1 MVNFIAL
8 NKKMDD
14 DFIARFSNGSNGR
27 MIDSELFKYE
37 DSNLP
42 LAFRGI
48 TKKDLINQCWNENRT
63 FYFMD
68 TGYFANYITKTN
80 PKGVKRWHRI
90 VKNNLQHLGPIIQ
103 RPDDRWEKLQYEF
116 PKLKWPGWKKNGKSI
131 LLVVPSEKPCKFY
144 GINIDDW
151 IKTTIDE
158 IKKYTNRPIIVR
170 NKSKN
175 RLDRSV
181 NFTIYDHLDQNIF
194 ALVTYNSIAATEAVA
209 YGIPSF
215 TLAPNAASYVSSTDL
230 TKIDT
235 PYYPEVDKVVDWCRH
250 LAYGQFNNDEL
261 QDGTAW
267 EILNDN

>member
-1 MVNFIAL
+1 MANFIAL

-14 DFIARFSNGSNGR
+14 DFIARFAAGSNGKVV
-27 MIDSELFKYE
+27 DSETFNYD
-37 DSNLP
+37 DSSLP

-48 TKKDLINQCWNENRT
+48 TKRELINRCWKEDRL

-68 TGYFANYITKTN
+68 TGYFANYITTTN

-90 VKNNLQHLGPIIQ
+90 VKNNLQHLGPVIK
-103 RPDDRWEKLQYEF
+103 RPADRWEKLQTEF
-116 PKLKWPGWKKNGKSI
+116 PKLRWPGWKKNGRSI

-144 GINIDDW
+144 GIDVDEW
-151 IKTTIDE
+151 VKSTVEE
-158 IKKYTNRPIIVR
+158 IKKNTDRPIVIR

-181 NFTIYDHLDQNIF
+181 NFTIYDQLDQDVF

-215 TLAPNAASYVSSTDL
+215 TLAPNAASYVCSNDL
-230 TKIDT
+230 SKLDS
-235 PYYPEVDKVVDWCRH
+235 PYYPDSHKVVEWCRH

-267 EILNDN
+267 RILNDN